1 MLLKNL
7 RDEIDATLARD
18 PAARSRIEVV
28 LCYPGFH
35 ALVFHRLAHWLW
47 RRGWLLAGRYVSH
60 LGRIWTG
67 IEIHPAAQIGK
78 RLFID
83 HGMGV
88 VIGETAEIGDDCTL
102 YHGVTLGGRLPRR
115 GEFGQKRHPTL
126 GNSVIVGSG
135 AQILGPFRVGDCAR
149 IGAGAVVISEV
160 ADGLTVVGP
169 PARPVPRRGAAGEG
183 KPAFLP
189 YGIPGDIPDPIA
201 RALSGLLDEVTGLRA
216 RVAALESEPAGGAD
230 GSAEARPLAAPS
242 NGADGTAGL
251 RTAIMRLSTKG
262 RYAVMAMV
270 DLAGHS
276 GGAPVSLAEIAE
288 RQEISLS
295 YLEQL
300 FAMLRK
306 GGLIKSV
313 RGPGGGYLLA
323 HDRGEIRIADII
335 LAVDEPIRAIR
346 CAPGAPIGC
355 RGNKTRCLTHDLWE
369 ELGNQIH
376 LYLSSVSLADV
387 CEHRVLGTSGRAHCQ
402 SFAVAAAVRNILSR
416 RPVPRT
422 ETYLDWNATAPLR
435 PEAAA
440 AVTAALARCGNP
452 SSVHRW
458 GRAARAEVERART
471 AVAALV
477 GVAGH
482 GVVFV
487 SGGTEAN
494 HLALLGAGRARVLVS
509 ALSSTIRCCARC
521 PKPNRSRSIATASS
535 GSKRCSF
542 CWPPTRAR
550 RWFRSCSPT
559 TRPG

>member
-67 IEIHPAAQIGK
+67 IEIHPAARIGK

-242 NGADGTAGL
+242 NGADDTE
-251 RTAIMRLSTKG
+251 RL
-262 RYAVMAMV
+262 A
-270 DLAGHS
+270 
-276 GGAPVSLAEIAE
+276 
-288 RQEISLS
+288 
-295 YLEQL
+295 
-300 FAMLRK
+300 
-306 GGLIKSV
+306 
-313 RGPGGGYLLA
+313 
-323 HDRGEIRIADII
+323 
-335 LAVDEPIRAIR
+335 
-346 CAPGAPIGC
+346 
-355 RGNKTRCLTHDLWE
+355 
-369 ELGNQIH
+369 
-376 LYLSSVSLADV
+376 
-387 CEHRVLGTSGRAHCQ
+387 
-402 SFAVAAAVRNILSR
+402 
-416 RPVPRT
+416 
-422 ETYLDWNATAPLR
+422 
-435 PEAAA
+435 
-440 AVTAALARCGNP
+440 
-452 SSVHRW
+452 
-458 GRAARAEVERART
+458 
-471 AVAALV
+471 
-477 GVAGH
+477 
-482 GVVFV
+482 
-487 SGGTEAN
+487 
-494 HLALLGAGRARVLVS
+494 
-509 ALSSTIRCCARC
+509 
-521 PKPNRSRSIATASS
+521 
-535 GSKRCSF
+535 
-542 CWPPTRAR
+542 
-550 RWFRSCSPT
+550 
-559 TRPG
+559 